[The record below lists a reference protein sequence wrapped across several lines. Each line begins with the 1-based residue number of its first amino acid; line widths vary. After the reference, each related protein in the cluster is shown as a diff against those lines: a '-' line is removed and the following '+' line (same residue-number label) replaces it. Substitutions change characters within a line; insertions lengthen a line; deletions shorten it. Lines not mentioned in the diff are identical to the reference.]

1 MGERVVI
8 VTGGGQ
14 GIGRGLVEAFSNAGD
29 HVVIAEIDEEAGREV
44 EMELAK
50 RQCPGDAWFVQT
62 NVAVEESVSA
72 LVQHVTQRYGRIDV
86 VVNNAGLGAP
96 NVPVEELP
104 VAVWDEILG
113 VNLRGPFL
121 MAKHTAPWLR
131 QSRGCIVNIAST
143 RALMS
148 EANTEPYSASKG
160 GILALTHALAVS
172 LGPEVR
178 VNAISPGWIEVG
190 DWQKQSRRIHP
201 VHRPVDREQHPVG
214 RVGVPDDIAQACLF
228 LASSASS
235 FMTGQNLVIDG
246 GMTIKMIYEPDDEVN
261 A

>member
-1 MGERVVI
+1 MDQRIVI

-14 GIGRGLVEAFSNAGD
+14 GIGRGVVEAFWKTGD
-29 HVVIAEIDEEAGREV
+29 RVVIAEVDDEAGQES
-44 EMELAK
+44 EMALAQ
-50 RQCPGDAWFVQT
+50 RQGPGEAWFVHT
-62 NVAVEESVSA
+62 DVASEESVSA
-72 LVQHVTQRYGRIDV
+72 LVQSVVKRYGRIDV
-86 VVNNAGLGAP
+86 VVNNAALGAP
-96 NVPVEELP
+96 NIPLEDLA

-131 QSRGCIVNIAST
+131 TSNGCIVNIAST

-160 GILALTHALAVS
+160 GILALTHALAIS
-172 LGPEVR
+172 LGPDIR

-190 DWQKQSRRIHP
+190 NWKKQSQRTQP
-201 VHRPVDREQHPVG
+201 VHRPIDRAQHPVG

-261 A
+261 T